1 MINKEKKTQLIS
13 DYKLSDNDTGSVEV
27 QVALLTNRIND
38 LNGHFKAN
46 PKDYASKTGL
56 MKMVGRRRR
65 FLTYIQDRDEAFYK
79 TLIGRLGIRG

>member
-1 MINKEKKTQLIS
+1 MINKETKAQLIS
-13 DYKLSDNDTGSVEV
+13 DYKLNDGDTGSVEV
-27 QVALLTNRIND
+27 QVAILTSRIND

-65 FLTYIQDRDEAFYK
+65 FLSYIQEKDTAKYK
-79 TLIGRLGIRG
+79 LIIGRLGIRG